1 MRLLLWNV
9 LIISIN
15 MTLSTSAF
23 SVMDATYDE
32 LANRLSKDHLG
43 KSNHQH
49 WVAIAGGPGSGKST
63 TAEAIA
69 DRLNSLQKDSC
80 VVLPMD
86 GFHYSQAKLKELGD
100 NYIKRKGAPWTFD
113 AERCVEL
120 LVKAKEDMQAS
131 FPIYDRTISDP
142 VDGGVELLRS
152 HKIVLVEGLYVL
164 LKDDERWAPLDPLWN
179 EKWFVKAP
187 SFEIQRQRLVDRS
200 LLTWSKEKAEM
211 WGHGAEGASARIDA
225 NDAPNMKIVEPCEK
239 YADVVIETK
248 SE

>member
-1 MRLLLWNV
+1 MA
-9 LIISIN
+9 
-15 MTLSTSAF
+15 LSTSTTSAF

-32 LANRLSKDHLG
+32 LANRLSKDHLVG
-43 KSNHQH
+43 KPNHQH

-86 GFHYSQAKLKELGD
+86 GFHYSQAKLKELDPPDGAD
-100 NYIKRKGAPWTFD
+100 YIKRKGAPWTFD

-120 LVKAKEDMQAS
+120 LTKAKEDMHAS

-152 HKIVLVEGLYVL
+152 HKIILVEGLYVL
-164 LKDDERWAPLDPLWN
+164 WKDDERWAPLDPLWD

-187 SFEIQRQRLVDRS
+187 SFKIQRQRLVDRS
-200 LLTWSKEKAEM
+200 LLTWSKEKIEM
-211 WGHGAEGASARIDA
+211 WGPGEEGAAARIDA

-248 SE
+248 SN

>member
-1 MRLLLWNV
+1 MA
-9 LIISIN
+9 
-15 MTLSTSAF
+15 LSTSTVTSAF
-23 SVMDATYDE
+23 SVMDATYDR
-32 LANRLSKDHLG
+32 LANRLSKEHLG
-43 KSNHQH
+43 KPNHQH

-63 TAEAIA
+63 TAEDIA

-86 GFHYSQAKLKELGD
+86 GFHYSQSKMKELDPPNGEE
-100 NYIKRKGAPWTFD
+100 YIKRKGAPWTFD

-120 LVKAKEDMQAS
+120 LTKAKQDMHAS
-131 FPIYDRTISDP
+131 FPIYDRTISDT

-152 HKIVLVEGLYVL
+152 HQVVLVEGLYVL
-164 LKDDERWAPLDPLWN
+164 WKDDERWAPLDPLWD

-200 LLTWSKEKAEM
+200 LLTWSKEKTEM
-211 WGHGAEGASARIDA
+211 WGPAEEGAVARIDA

-239 YADVVIETK
+239 YAEVVVETK